1 MEAAGAV
8 EFLASIVSSTT
19 VEEASSGD
27 VLSIFYSLQLLEAAL
42 KILIGKNGEFIKSL
56 IRIMQRGSYESRAYS
71 ILLLSG

>member
-27 VLSIFYSLQLLEAAL
+27 ALSILYSLQLSEAAL

-56 IRIMQRGSYESRAYS
+56 I
-71 ILLLSG
+71 